1 MASMYPWPLLLF
13 KTLSPL
19 CAFILVEAIP
29 SSTTIVLLILW
40 YSKITQSQLVDIYIH
55 HVLIKYI
62 KVTMF
67 QRFNYFSGFFF
78 DILPF
83 LSLPILSRTTMAIK
97 QLECF
102 SCVIVATNWFW
113 TLQYYYL
120 KLLFLQIRF
129 YFHVNQLKIVNCKD
143 WNLIKLYIPYLF
155 VANRNLLLNKG

>member
-1 MASMYPWPLLLF
+1 MFKHKIKEYFPYKIRQKDNDIFTTRLL
-13 KTLSPL
+13 
-19 CAFILVEAIP
+19 
-29 SSTTIVLLILW
+29 SS
-40 YSKITQSQLVDIYIH
+40 QQLMH
-55 HVLIKYI
+55 
-62 KVTMF
+62 F
-67 QRFNYFSGFFF
+67 FFNFSGVFF